1 MPEGEDPDDYIK
13 KKGKENFIKFLNE
26 KKIIQTYIWDI
37 YSDKVDK
44 NNPFAISKFEK
55 EIKRLCFSI
64 KDETLRKYIL
74 EDFLEKIKSLTP
86 NQNYKPYKKNYKKQ
100 SLKILNE
107 TKKIFNQK
115 NNYSKE
121 NLIEFSILYLILQ
134 HPTIALRKIE
144 EISEFSFVSE
154 KNNTLKNKIMDYLSN
169 NKDYKDLI
177 KDLSIDYKNLI
188 NEIISTSNIKNI
200 IDKKNEDEICEIFDD
215 LLTQIV
221 EIHKIKKIESL
232 EADLINNLDDS
243 SYSEL
248 IRLKNQLNRD

>member
-1 MPEGEDPDDYIK
+1 M
-13 KKGKENFIKFLNE
+13 
-26 KKIIQTYIWDI
+26 
-37 YSDKVDK
+37 
-44 NNPFAISKFEK
+44 
-55 EIKRLCFSI
+55 
-64 KDETLRKYIL
+64 
-74 EDFLEKIKSLTP
+74 
-86 NQNYKPYKKNYKKQ
+86 
-100 SLKILNE
+100 
-107 TKKIFNQK
+107 
-115 NNYSKE
+115 
-121 NLIEFSILYLILQ
+121 Q

-215 LLTQIV
+215 LLSQIM

>member
-1 MPEGEDPDDYIK
+1 
-13 KKGKENFIKFLNE
+13 
-26 KKIIQTYIWDI
+26 
-37 YSDKVDK
+37 
-44 NNPFAISKFEK
+44 
-55 EIKRLCFSI
+55 
-64 KDETLRKYIL
+64 L

-100 SLKILNE
+100 NLQILNE

-134 HPTIALRKIE
+134 YPVIALRKIE
-144 EISEFSFVSE
+144 EISEFSFISE
-154 KNNTLKNKIMDYLSN
+154 KNNTLKNKIMDYLSS
-169 NKDYKDLI
+169 NKDYKNLI
-177 KDLSIDYKNLI
+177 EDLSIDYKNLI
-188 NEIISTSNIKNI
+188 NEITSTTNIKNI

-215 LLTQIV
+215 LSTQII
-221 EIHKIKKIESL
+221 EIDKIKKIESL

-248 IRLKNQLNRD
+248 IRLKNQLNSD